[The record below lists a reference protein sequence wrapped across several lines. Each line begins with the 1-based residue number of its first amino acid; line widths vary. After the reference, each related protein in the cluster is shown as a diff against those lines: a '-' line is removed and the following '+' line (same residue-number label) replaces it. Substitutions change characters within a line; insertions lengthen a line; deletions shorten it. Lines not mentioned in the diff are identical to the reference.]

1 VDQRLQRLLTERKEI
16 SCRSFRYQTTGPPSW
31 GVLSDGT
38 VLVAEGTPFVDLRST
53 GRPVGAFDEVTLL
66 APVTPHTVLCVGRN
80 YRSHA
85 EEFGNKVPD
94 EPLLFLKP
102 PASVI
107 GPGDE
112 VVYPRISGRLDHEA
126 ELVLVIGKQARSVAE
141 DDAWDVIGGYTCGND
156 VTARDIQKSDGQWTR
171 GNGFDTFCPIGPWVE
186 TEYDPTDVGV
196 SCIVDGERRQDG
208 RTEDL
213 IFPIPFLIEYI
224 TRFTTLEPGDV
235 ILSGTPD
242 GVRPVQPGNTITVEV
257 EGLGALSNRVVAEA
271 AAQSA

>member
-1 VDQRLQRLLTERKEI
+1 MKIV
-16 SCRSFRYQTTGPPSW
+16 RYQTTGPPSW
-31 GVLSDGT
+31 GVLSDGI
-38 VLVAEGTPFVDLRST
+38 VLAAEGTPFVDLHAT
-53 GRPVGAFDEVTLL
+53 GRAVGAIDEVTLR
-66 APVTPHTVLCVGRN
+66 APVTPRTVLCVGRN

-107 GPGDE
+107 GPDDE
-112 VVYPRISGRLDHEA
+112 VVHPRISGRLDPEA
-126 ELVLVIGKQARSVAE
+126 ELVLVIGKQARSVAAE
-141 DDAWDVIGGYTCGND
+141 DAWAVIGGYTCGND
-156 VTARDIQKSDGQWTR
+156 ITARDIQKSDGQWTR
-171 GNGFDTFCPIGPWVE
+171 GKGFDTFCPIGPWVE

-208 RTEDL
+208 RTKDL
-213 IFPIPFLIEYI
+213 IFSIPFLIEYI

-257 EGLGALSNRVVAEA
+257 EGLGALSNRVVAEV

>member
-1 VDQRLQRLLTERKEI
+1 VKI
-16 SCRSFRYQTTGPPSW
+16 VRYQTTGPPSW
-31 GVLSDGT
+31 GVLSDGI
-38 VLVAEGTPFVDLRST
+38 VLAAEGTPFVDLRST
-53 GRPVGAFDEVTLL
+53 GRQVGAINEVTLL
-66 APVTPHTVLCVGRN
+66 APVTPRTVLCVGRN

-112 VVYPRISGRLDHEA
+112 VVYPRISGRLDPEA
-126 ELVLVIGKQARSVAE
+126 ELVLVIGKQARSVAA

-156 VTARDIQKSDGQWTR
+156 ITARDIQKSDGQWTR
-171 GNGFDTFCPIGPWVE
+171 GKGFDTFCPIGPWVE

-196 SCIVDGERRQDG
+196 SCVVDGERRQDG
-208 RTEDL
+208 RTKDL

-257 EGLGALSNRVVAEA
+257 EGLGELSNPVVAET